1 MDGREQE
8 EEKCKTTKEGR
19 KNKGKMTGR
28 KQGWTDGWMD
38 MAFHPSA

>member
-19 KNKGKMTGR
+19 IKGRLQEGSK
-28 KQGWTDGWMD
+28 DG
-38 MAFHPSA
+38 